1 MSTDVATH
9 LLTAYKTSNDE
20 KLRLYIDHLEDI
32 ARESGEYL
40 EVKSLMNNVKMKF
53 DALETSRKLEAVA
66 KQEDEIVAL
75 KAQIK
80 DLKKKG
86 TNSGGSGSGNSGGN
100 GKGKSRNRNRNNKK
114 KEGDAPKKFQFPK
127 ELKKKPEPSDL
138 SKPHKIDGVDWWF
151 CKNHKWCR
159 HKNSDCKGI
168 KRNPDNSNAS
178 NGTDSGSNPTT
189 QPTAN
194 PGGGDRAGRTLRAV
208 GAVVAE

>member
-1 MSTDVATH
+1 MSTDLATH
-9 LLTAYKTSNDE
+9 LLTAYKSSNDE
-20 KLRLYIDHLEDI
+20 KLRLYIDRLEDI

-66 KQEDEIVAL
+66 KQEDDIVAL

-80 DLKKKG
+80 ELKKKG
-86 TNSGGSGSGNSGGN
+86 TGSSGSSSSGSGSGS
-100 GKGKSRNRNRNNKK
+100 GKSRRNRKK
-114 KEGDAPKKFQFPK
+114 SKKDGEAPKKFQFPK

-138 SKPHKIDGVDWWF
+138 NKPHKIDGIDWWY
-151 CKNHKWCR
+151 CKKHKWCR
-159 HKNSDCKGI
+159 HKNADCKGI
-168 KRNPDNSNAS
+168 NRTPDNNSNDGANGSGTTAS
-178 NGTDSGSNPTT
+178 T

-208 GAVVAE
+208 GAVVAN